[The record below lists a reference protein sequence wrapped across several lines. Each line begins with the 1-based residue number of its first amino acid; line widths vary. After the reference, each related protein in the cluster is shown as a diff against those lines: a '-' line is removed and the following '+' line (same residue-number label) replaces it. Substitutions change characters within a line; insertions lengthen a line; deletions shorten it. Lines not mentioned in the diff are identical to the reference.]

1 MFVRCSCGHYGY
13 VPQEYGKPLHI
24 PEKCKACLAKENL
37 EENNSSESFE
47 FELKAE
53 DGQFERLRRAMNLGE
68 PFSLSP
74 TLFLVPSS
82 SGNGKKYLVN
92 LKINTCTCPDF
103 QYRKLICKHFFRV
116 LIYLLQN
123 DMLDSLRGYDDV
135 NQR

>member
-24 PEKCKACLAKENL
+24 PEKCKACLVKENL
-37 EENNSSESFE
+37 AEDSESFE

-82 SGNGKKYLVN
+82 NSNGKKYLVN

>member
-1 MFVRCSCGHYGY
+1 MYLRCVCGHYGY

-24 PEKCKACLAKENL
+24 PEKCKACLAKEKL

-47 FELKAE
+47 FELKAG
-53 DGQFERLRRAMNLGE
+53 DGQFARLKRAIQLRE
-68 PFSLSP
+68 PFPLSP

-82 SGNGKKYLVN
+82 NGNGKKYLVN
-92 LKINTCTCPDF
+92 FKDNTCTCPDF

-123 DMLDSLRGYDDV
+123 DMLIVEEG
-135 NQR
+135 